1 MTVNDDPVG
10 VERQLA
16 VGGLRCR
23 ACAGRLTGWGW
34 ARPRV
39 LRGDAGARWLLRP
52 RRTRCVG
59 CAATHVLLPVG
70 VLLRR
75 ADTVAVIGR
84 ALTAKAS
91 GLGARP
97 VAVVLDRPLETVR
110 GWLRRF
116 VGKAEQVRV
125 WFTGLLVA
133 VAADPVVPGPAD
145 AGGTVFADAVAVV
158 EAAARAVAG
167 RFALRMVTAWQV
179 AGAVSQGRLLS
190 PDWPSQSINTSSPWS
205 ATM

>member
-39 LRGDAGARWLLRP
+39 LRGEAGARWLVRP
-52 RRTRCVG
+52 RRVRCAG
-59 CAATHVLLPVG
+59 CTATHVLLPVG
-70 VLLRR
+70 VLVRR

-116 VGKAEQVRV
+116 AGKAEQVRM

-133 VAADPVVPGPAD
+133 TAADPVVPDPA
-145 AGGTVFADAVAVV
+145 ATVFADAVAAV
-158 EAAARAVAG
+158 EAAARAVAD

-179 AGAVSQGRLLS
+179 AGAVSQGRLLL
-190 PDWPSQSINTSSPWS
+190 PDWSPQSINTSSPWP
-205 ATM
+205 AAG

>member
-1 MTVNDDPVG
+1 MTVNDDRVG

-23 ACAGRLTGWGW
+23 ACAGRLAGWGW

-39 LRGDAGARWLLRP
+39 LRGEAGARWLLRP
-52 RRTRCVG
+52 RRARCAG
-59 CAATHVLLPVG
+59 CAVTHVLLPVG

-75 ADTVAVIGR
+75 ADTVAVIGP

-116 VGKAEQVRV
+116 GGKAEQVRA
-125 WFTGLLVA
+125 WFIGLLVA
-133 VAADPVVPGPAD
+133 VAADPVMPEA
-145 AGGTVFADAVAVV
+145 AATVFADAVA
-158 EAAARAVAG
+158 AV
-167 RFALRMVTAWQV
+167 RPRR
-179 AGAVSQGRLLS
+179 GRLPTGS
-190 PDWPSQSINTSSPWS
+190 RCAW
-205 ATM
+205 